1 MNTLNQLLKN
11 VKPLLLL
18 SLFVL
23 GAEYA
28 VGQDEEI
35 NKSRRFI
42 DVDHVADAI
51 APMQEAIKKYPEEA
65 DLYYYLGYA
74 QIKNKQYAEAA
85 KSFDAGIKLN
95 PKEAIN
101 YAGKGHLSMLEK
113 RPQDAKINLDKA
125 LDMTKSKKVPVL
137 KAVTEAYLTDAKFAG
152 DAVAL
157 MLKARS
163 INSRDAEVELLLG
176 DAYLLQNQAG
186 SAVSAY
192 ENAALYEPTNGM
204 PYFKIGKIFS
214 RSNPPVSLKNFEKA
228 VEVDPGFTLA
238 YEELGIIYYRQKQAD
253 KAVTAYEKYVQLSGN
268 AEENRAKL
276 AFIYFMKKDYVKA
289 NEIFNDAVKKP
300 DVTTTT
306 WRYYIK
312 SLTESGDT
320 LGAKTTSEQFLQK
333 GKVEEIEAADYIVYS
348 KILLSLKQDS
358 LAVLSLTKASQ
369 LDPKITEAAE
379 LRGDT
384 NFKNGKY
391 AEAAKDYQAVVD
403 NKEKPGPN
411 DQLSLG
417 RAYFRAEQYVESDT
431 VYEYLLQL
439 YPTNMPV
446 NFEAARV
453 KANIDST
460 SEKGLAKPLYEKV
473 IELALPAAEKN
484 KGYLFESYKYLG
496 AYYLI
501 VQLDIPKAKGYWEK
515 VLAIDPKDNQALEAL
530 KAIKD
535 GSIK

>member
-1 MNTLNQLLKN
+1 M
-11 VKPLLLL
+11 

-23 GAEYA
+23 GADFA

-35 NKSRRFI
+35 NKSRRLI
-42 DVDHVADAI
+42 DVDHVSDAI

-74 QIKNKQYAEAA
+74 QIKNKQLAEAA

-113 RPQDAKINLDKA
+113 RPQEAKVNLDKA
-125 LDMTKSKKVPVL
+125 LEMTKSKKVPVL

-163 INSRDAEVELLLG
+163 INNRDAEVELLLG

-238 YEELGIIYYRQKQAD
+238 YEQLGLIYYKQKQAD
-253 KAVTAYEKYVQLSGN
+253 KAVAAYEKYVQLSGN
-268 AEENRAKL
+268 SEESRATL
-276 AFIYFMKKDYVKA
+276 GFIYFMKKDYAKA
-289 NEIFNDAVKKP
+289 NDIFKDAVKKAG
-300 DVTTTT
+300 VSTTT

-320 LGAKTTSEQFLQK
+320 LGAKTASEDFLKK
-333 GKVEEIEAADYIVYS
+333 GKQEEIETGDYVVYG
-348 KILLSLKQDS
+348 KILISMDQDS
-358 LAVLSLTKASQ
+358 LGVQALDKALQ
-369 LDPKITEAAE
+369 LDPKNIEAAE
-379 LRGDT
+379 LQGDT
-384 NFKNGKY
+384 YFKNRKY
-391 AEAAKDYQAVVD
+391 AEAAVAYQKVVD

-411 DQLSLG
+411 DKLSLA
-417 RAYFRAEQYVESDT
+417 RAYSRAEQYLESDT
-431 VYEYLLQL
+431 VYTGLVQL
-439 YPTNMPV
+439 YPTNLAV
-446 NFEAARV
+446 ALEAARV

-460 SEKGLAKPLYEKV
+460 SENGLAKPLYEKV
-473 IELALPAAEKN
+473 IELALPAPDKN
-484 KGYLFESYKYLG
+484 KGYLFEAYKYFG
-496 AYYLI
+496 AYHLL

-515 VLAIDPKDNQALEAL
+515 VIAIDPKDKQAQEAL